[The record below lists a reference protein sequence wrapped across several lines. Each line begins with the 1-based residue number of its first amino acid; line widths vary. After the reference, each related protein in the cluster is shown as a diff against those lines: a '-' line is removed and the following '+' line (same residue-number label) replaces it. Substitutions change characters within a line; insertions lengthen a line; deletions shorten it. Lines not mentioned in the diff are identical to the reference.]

1 VARAR
6 RTTQPARGPSRWY
19 PQRKDFESYQAW
31 DTHYRAFQRIYELQ
45 DQVAALAKTM
55 QESVQAS
62 GKASPTVPTI
72 PTAASNQVSASH
84 ILGYAVKTGV
94 LTNGQVLTYDA
105 QQGQLVFM

>member
-1 VARAR
+1 MPTFKTANLPAPPVPRAR

-62 GKASPTVPTI
+62 GKASGKASPAVSTAA
-72 PTAASNQVSASH
+72 TAASNQVSASH
-84 ILGYAVKTGV
+84 ILGYAVKRA
-94 LTNGQVLTYDA
+94 Y
-105 QQGQLVFM
+105 